1 MKGNR
6 KGNEKIFKKN
16 DTQFFFTI
24 PTTEILIL
32 ITLIPSFII
41 PHFTMKSRSFIFLA
55 AFMLIFSACHT
66 TSNEKEK
73 TPDHQKDTSI
83 TKINNPYHIE
93 LNDGKK
99 WKVVPEMMAIIRS
112 METQVNE
119 FQGKEIDQHINNALK
134 LQHKVDSLT
143 SNCTMTGKAHDELH
157 KWLLPYL
164 DMVDAYNHANNQEDA
179 DSIFLEIK
187 NSFVNMNQFFE

>member
-1 MKGNR
+1 
-6 KGNEKIFKKN
+6 
-16 DTQFFFTI
+16 
-24 PTTEILIL
+24 
-32 ITLIPSFII
+32 
-41 PHFTMKSRSFIFLA
+41 
-55 AFMLIFSACHT
+55 MLIFSACHT